1 MYSATPAKS
10 GIVASRILKTTG
22 MASTAQVSEQPR
34 PCYVP
39 GGYGDWDMLRAL
51 RILSVLV
58 VGAALGLL
66 ATWATVIR
74 GGMSGTV
81 SSGPWLTG
89 LYTGSSEGGPYLRAH
104 VAVHGLLALGRE
116 ETMYYTVVSDSD
128 GKALD
133 GNCSYQIEARDP
145 PTRWWSITAYGADD
159 FLIPNAAD
167 LYSVS
172 MNYRPFAGASRGQ
185 PDSGKR
191 RMLKPDDPALES
203 AGLQPRTGVGPPAC

>member
-1 MYSATPAKS
+1 M
-10 GIVASRILKTTG
+10 GDRHSRRH
-22 MASTAQVSEQPR
+22 ER
-34 PCYVP
+34 YC
-39 GGYGDWDMLRAL
+39 
-51 RILSVLV
+51 
-58 VGAALGLL
+58 
-66 ATWATVIR
+66 
-74 GGMSGTV
+74 
-81 SSGPWLTG
+81 SSGPWLTS
-89 LYTGSSEGGPYLRAH
+89 LYTGSSEGGPHLRAH

-116 ETMYYTVVSDSD
+116 ETMYYTAVSDSE

-133 GNCSYQIEARDP
+133 GNCSYQIEGRDP

-172 MNYRPFAGASRGQ
+172 VNSVARRPDGTFAIALSQEQARGQ

-191 RMLKPDDPALES
+191 RTLKPDDPALES